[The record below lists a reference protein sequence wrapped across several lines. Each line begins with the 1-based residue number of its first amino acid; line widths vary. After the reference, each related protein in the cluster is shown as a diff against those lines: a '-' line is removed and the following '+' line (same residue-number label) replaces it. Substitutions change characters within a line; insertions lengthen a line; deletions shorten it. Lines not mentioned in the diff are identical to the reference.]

1 MKKHIKNEKSHHVG
15 LILFLV
21 ILIGL
26 LCVFGFNYRQ
36 FASKQLNP
44 VQTSVVR
51 KTSSSSEESPQIIG
65 SFRDDKDGAAIVFN
79 ENGTGRYVYA
89 DKENPNTDDAL
100 TWRKQGNKYLITL
113 KDKDVTSPLTG
124 TLDDDKLIVSGTG
137 DWNTEEFQRTDKN
150 LNLDKF
156 LNEMSKK

>member
-1 MKKHIKNEKSHHVG
+1 MKKHIKNKKSHHVG

-26 LCVFGFNYRQ
+26 LCVLGFNYRQ

-89 DKENPNTDDAL
+89 DKENPNTDDTL

-150 LNLDKF
+150 LNLDQF

>member
-1 MKKHIKNEKSHHVG
+1 MKKHIKNKKSRHVG

-26 LCVFGFNYRQ
+26 LCVLGFNYRQ
-36 FASKQLNP
+36 FASRQLNP
-44 VQTSVVR
+44 VQTSVAR

-89 DKENPNTDDAL
+89 DKENPNTDDTL

-137 DWNTEEFQRTDKN
+137 GWNTEEFQRTDKN
-150 LNLDKF
+150 LDLDQF

>member
-1 MKKHIKNEKSHHVG
+1 MKKHIKNKKSHHVG

-26 LCVFGFNYRQ
+26 LCVLGFNYRQ
-36 FASKQLNP
+36 FASRQLNP
-44 VQTSVVR
+44 VQTSVAR
-51 KTSSSSEESPQIIG
+51 KTSSSSEDSPQIIG

-89 DKENPNTDDAL
+89 DKENPNTDDTL

-124 TLDDDKLIVSGTG
+124 NLDNDRLIISGEG
-137 DWNTEEFQRTDKN
+137 NWNTEEFQRTDKN
-150 LNLDKF
+150 LNLDQF

>member
-1 MKKHIKNEKSHHVG
+1 MKKHIKNKKSHHVG
-15 LILFLV
+15 LVLFLV

-26 LCVFGFNYRQ
+26 LCVLGFNYRQ

-51 KTSSSSEESPQIIG
+51 KTSSSSEDSPQIIG

-89 DKENPNTDDAL
+89 DKENPNTDDTL

-124 TLDDDKLIVSGTG
+124 NLDNDRLTISGEG
-137 DWNTEEFQRTDKN
+137 NWNTEEFQRTDKN
-150 LNLDKF
+150 LDLDQF